1 VAKKSTPTSDDCVAM
16 IEIPRAARIYVDTN
30 LWIYH
35 VQAVPIWVDRV
46 GSFLDA
52 AALAEA
58 TLLTSQFSWAE
69 CIAKPARDNDR
80 LAMSA
85 FDDFFQAGD
94 IELLPVDGDL
104 AIRASRQGGSI
115 GLKLA
120 DAIHFISA
128 LHHNCT
134 HFATSDR
141 RFRSGAELEMLLI
154 SHQDGPREQ

>member
-1 VAKKSTPTSDDCVAM
+1 M
-16 IEIPRAARIYVDTN
+16 IEIPRAARVYVDTN

-46 GSFLDA
+46 ASFLA
-52 AALAEA
+52 AAAAAKA

-69 CIAKPARDNDR
+69 CISKPARDNDP
-80 LAMSA
+80 LAIQA
-85 FDDFFQAGD
+85 FDDFFQTGGID
-94 IELLPVDGDL
+94 LLPLDGEL
-104 AIRASRQGGSI
+104 AIRAARRGVGI

-120 DAIHFISA
+120 DAIHFLSA

-141 RFRSGAELEMLLI
+141 RFRSGDELEMVLI
-154 SHQDGPREQ
+154 TLEDGLRQ